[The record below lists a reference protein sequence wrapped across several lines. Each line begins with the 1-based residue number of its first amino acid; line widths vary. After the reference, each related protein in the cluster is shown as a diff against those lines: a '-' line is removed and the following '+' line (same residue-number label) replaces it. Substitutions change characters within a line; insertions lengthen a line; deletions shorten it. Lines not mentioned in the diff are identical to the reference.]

1 MRNRLMGVAWGLIAT
16 SLVATGAAFTAAAD
30 ETMRPAQSDPARHG
44 MMDRGMMGQG
54 MMGQGMLQMPAV
66 DPARGRK
73 LFASKGCV
81 VCHSVNGIGGPATP
95 FDAST
100 MKPMMNPFEFTA
112 RMWRGAE
119 AMIDLQRDEL
129 GGQIEL
135 TGQELAD
142 IIGFVHHH
150 EEQKKFSE
158 KDIPHKIKDIM
169 SGAHGSGA
177 GHGHGKEE
185 KKH

>member
-1 MRNRLMGVAWGLIAT
+1 MRNRLMGVVWGLIAA
-16 SLVATGAAFTAAAD
+16 SFVAAGTVFAAAD
-30 ETMRPAQSDPARHG
+30 EIAQLAQSDPPRH
-44 MMDRGMMGQG
+44 GMMGQG
-54 MMGQGMLQMPAV
+54 MMGQGMLQMPAM

-100 MKPMMNPFEFTA
+100 MNPMMNPFEFTA

-129 GGQIEL
+129 GEQIDL

-142 IIGFVHHH
+142 IIGFVHHP

-158 KDIPHKIKDIM
+158 KDVPHKIKDIM